1 MRYQCI
7 RHHGNYLLILIV
19 YTDRNGNIRIISARE
34 ASPRE
39 KKAECV
45 YENQRCRSE

>member
-34 ASPRE
+34 VSPRE

-45 YENQRCRSE
+45 YENQRCRIE